1 MPDTATPYV
10 RMSRVTTRRNSL
22 RSLNCPIEPELIVAE
37 FAGELPPD
45 VALAVR
51 EHVAVCE
58 TCGPRAQALRAPYE
72 LIGSLGS
79 APAPYVPDLRE
90 PVRLRVRSMRFI
102 AGPVRFFS
110 GLGRGGLVALACVV
124 ALALVVFFVANSFFA
139 IGAQTAARSTN
150 GVAHAPAA
158 GASGL
163 TFAETD
169 KLVTVTDSVGHSWQV
184 AEVIA
189 VDEHSGAVVRSEPA
203 SSQVLR
209 VGGAS
214 NLPVA
219 IVVGAQTIFELT
231 PVESGGY
238 GQPHMQALVAFSATT
253 GQVVFVR
260 ALTLPDGSAL
270 PAGVV
275 ADALALAPDGSIA
288 YVGLSVADVTQV
300 APRALALDSNSG
312 AVVRSLSPT
321 LTTTIPMPP
330 PPGSLPSSA
339 FPSTI
344 PHIYVATWA
353 AQQAL
358 NGALVISPD
367 GNWLFDVLALTDP
380 TGNHYLVV
388 RRFSAETGATA
399 RELAI
404 EGTFSATRLA
414 VDQNVAA
421 PSVYLVTGSPVAA
434 VYVLDG
440 SALGPTLTGD
450 IPLGGPAL
458 PTGVTIPFND
468 ALSISP
474 TPDGSHLYVAQDAS
488 ARNGQIVGHNVWLV
502 DTIGMTLVATR
513 DETSTAGAVFANGLG
528 AKGPTTMML
537 LRNGQVLLLA
547 PDLSNAPTTW
557 LSLSDGRPII
567 ALLATQV

>member
-1 MPDTATPYV
+1 MPDTAAPYV

-22 RSLNCPIEPELIVAE
+22 RSLNCPIEAELIVAE

-90 PVRLRVRSMRFI
+90 TVRLRVRSMRFI
-102 AGPVRFFS
+102 AGPTRFFL
-110 GLGRGGLVALACVV
+110 GLGRGGMVALACVV

-139 IGAQTAARSTN
+139 IGAQTAARSSN

-169 KLVTVTDSVGHSWQV
+169 KFVTVTDSAGHPWQV

-189 VDEHSGAVVRSEPA
+189 VDEHSGAVVRSLPA

-209 VGGAS
+209 IGSAS
-214 NLPVA
+214 NAPIA
-219 IVVGAQTIFELT
+219 IAVGAQTVFELT
-231 PVESGGY
+231 PVESGSY
-238 GQPHMQALVAFSATT
+238 GQPHTQALVGFSATT

-270 PAGVV
+270 PAGVT
-275 ADALALAPDGSIA
+275 ADALALAPDGSVA
-288 YVGLSVADVTQV
+288 YVGLSVADVTQA
-300 APRALALDSNSG
+300 APRVLALDTASG
-312 AVVRSLSPT
+312 NELRSLSPT

-344 PHIYVATWA
+344 PHIHVATWA
-353 AQQAL
+353 AQQGL
-358 NGALVISPD
+358 GGALVISPD
-367 GNWLFDVLALTDP
+367 GNWLFDTIALTDP
-380 TGNHYLVV
+380 SGNHYIVA
-388 RRFSAETGATA
+388 RRFNAETGATK

-404 EGTFSATRLA
+404 EGTFGASQLA
-414 VDQNVAA
+414 ADQNVAL
-421 PSVYLVTGSPVAA
+421 PSVYLVTGSPVAT

-458 PTGVTIPFND
+458 PPGVTIPFND
-468 ALSISP
+468 TLSISP

-488 ARNGQIVGHNVWLV
+488 ARNGQITGHNVWLV
-502 DTIGMTLVATR
+502 DTTAMTLIATR
-513 DETSTAGAVFANGLG
+513 DETGTAGAVFANDLG
-528 AKGPTTMML
+528 AKGPTSMMI
-537 LRNGQVLLLA
+537 LRNGQVSLLA
-547 PDLSNAPTTW
+547 PDLSTAPTTW
-557 LSLSDGRPII
+557 LSLSDGSPVV